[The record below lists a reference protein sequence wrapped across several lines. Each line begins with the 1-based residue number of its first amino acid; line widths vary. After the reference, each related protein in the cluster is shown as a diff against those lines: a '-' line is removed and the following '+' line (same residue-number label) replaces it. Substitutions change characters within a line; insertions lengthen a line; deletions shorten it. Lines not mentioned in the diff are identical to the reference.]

1 MRYAALGILAFLMG
15 QVPDLRWSELADT
28 VYGIENGQDT
38 FVIYIQSR
46 SGSVRR
52 FDRYDRQVGGGG
64 FLMQESDSLY
74 LDASGR
80 IDRIRLYERSRSGGP
95 FELVGEHRFTYP
107 GTPTV
112 KVEFRDTSSSSPLY
126 AELFSYGLTSLEG
139 SFILDFLLSDGSVP
153 LEAYPFGYR
162 TGQWGD
168 SLAVHVLQDNEGF
181 FMALRRGSGRCDS
194 ILSYSGPLNGPL
206 TPEDT
211 IRICHTGGRIDSII
225 FDDTRSYWSYDAN
238 NRPIQLLDISMSGSS
253 YDTTRYEY
261 IYDANGRLVESR
273 RSVVTPN
280 GPSVRTYYL
289 RYQSIPGS
297 LASEVER
304 GCLSWDA
311 AGRRGSF
318 PCKSA
323 GEVTAV
329 QLYDVQ
335 GRVVWESRVE
345 GNGVFEVP
353 ASLPSGLYYLRGGAQ
368 VVRVY
373 LLP

>member
-1 MRYAALGILAFLMG
+1 MRYAALGIFAFLMG
-15 QVPDLRWSELADT
+15 QVPNLRWSELADT

-46 SGSVRR
+46 SGNVRY
-52 FDRYDRQVGGGG
+52 FERYDRQVGGG

-95 FELVGEHRFTYP
+95 FELVGEYRFTYP

-139 SFILDFLLSDGSVP
+139 SFILGFLLSDGPVP
-153 LEAYPFGYR
+153 LEAYPSGYR

-181 FMALRRGSGRCDS
+181 FMVLRRGSGRCDS

-206 TPEDT
+206 TPEGT

-225 FDDTRSYWSYDAN
+225 FDNTRSSWSYDAN
-238 NRPIQLLDISMSGSS
+238 NRPTQLLDISMSGSS
-253 YDTTRYEY
+253 NDTTRYEY
-261 IYDANGRLVESR
+261 IYDANGQLVESRR

-297 LASEVER
+297 LAFEVER

-311 AGRRGSF
+311 ASRRGWF
-318 PCKSA
+318 RCKGA
-323 GEVTAV
+323 GDVTVV
-329 QLYDVQ
+329 QAYDIQ
-335 GRVVWESRVE
+335 GRLVWEGRVE
-345 GNGVFEVP
+345 GNSMFELP
-353 ASLPSGLYYLRGGAQ
+353 ASLPAGLYHLRAGVQGMK
-368 VVRVY
+368 VY

>member
-1 MRYAALGILAFLMG
+1 MRYTALGIFAFLMG
-15 QVPDLRWSELADT
+15 QVSNLRWSELADT

-46 SGSVRR
+46 SGNVRY
-52 FDRYDRQVGGGG
+52 FERYDRQSGGG
-64 FLMQESDSLY
+64 FLVQESDSLY

-80 IDRIRLYERSRSGGP
+80 IDRIRLYERPQSGGP
-95 FELVGEHRFTYP
+95 LELVSEYRFTYL

-112 KVEFRDTSSSSPLY
+112 KVEVRDTSSSSPLE

-139 SFILDFLLSDGSVP
+139 SLVLAFLLADGAMP
-153 LEAYPFGYR
+153 LDAYPLLYR

-168 SLAVHVLQDNEGF
+168 SLAVHLLQDNEGF

-194 ILSYSGPLNGPL
+194 ILFYSGPLNGPL

-211 IRICHTGGRIDSII
+211 IRICHTGGRIDSTIS
-225 FDDTRSYWSYDAN
+225 DDDRSYWSYDAN
-238 NRPIQLLDISMSGSS
+238 NRPTQQLDISMSGSS

-273 RSVVTPN
+273 QSRVTLN

-289 RYQSIPGS
+289 RYQSIAGS
-297 LASEVER
+297 LAFEAGR
-304 GCLSWDA
+304 GCLDWDA
-311 AGRRGSF
+311 VGRRGSF

-353 ASLPSGLYYLRGGAQ
+353 ASLPSGLYYLRGGEQ

-373 LLP
+373 ILP